1 MSNSEVVYKV
11 QHGYRMPA
19 SPSCR
24 PALYD
29 IIKLCWETEATERPT
44 FERLKNKL
52 ELFFLLNDF
61 YY

>member
-1 MSNSEVVYKV
+1 
-11 QHGYRMPA
+11 MPA

-24 PALYD
+24 PAFYD